1 VLVGPYRKRISLA
14 PTTPLPFGHFCVG
27 QKLSERVALSL
38 TFYFSLTRIAWDYLS
53 VAHVGHSVGVSV
65 ASIREWRSSCSVCVA
80 VGGGG
85 TYYRKSAAVDEV
97 IGMQRREQPVVF
109 GLGVSST
116 ATSQRSNHTENK
128 RINANSHIAQTPSRG
143 RPKNPS
149 MRVLDRPALAWA
161 VVRSCV
167 CALSHES

>member
-97 IGMQRREQPVVF
+97 IGMQAVF
-109 GLGVSST
+109 GLGVFYCYLPEIEPHGE
-116 ATSQRSNHTENK
+116 QED
-128 RINANSHIAQTPSRG
+128 NANSHIAQTPSRG